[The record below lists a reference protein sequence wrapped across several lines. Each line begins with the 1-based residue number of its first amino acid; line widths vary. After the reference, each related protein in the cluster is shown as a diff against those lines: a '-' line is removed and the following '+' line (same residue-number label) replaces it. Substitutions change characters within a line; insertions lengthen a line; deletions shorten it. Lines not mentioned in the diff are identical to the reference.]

1 MTNQYSQEQV
11 DEIGVFMANKL
22 NESNQALKDF
32 LQEQINNLV
41 PVAPEPPE
49 TGEPVV
55 PPATG
60 GAGMFLDDGREIKQK
75 LIEVFDTGVSDLQI
89 SHGLAVG
96 SILSVNL
103 LVKNKYAPVFYPA
116 YQQDPISSASAA
128 QFDYSWSVT
137 QNHVKVKLHDQA
149 GTALSGSSVKCLI
162 TYLA

>member
-41 PVAPEPPE
+41 PVVPEPPE

-60 GAGMFLDDGREIKQK
+60 GAGMFLDDGRQIKQK
-75 LIEVFDTGVSDLQI
+75 LLSDLPFVGKDIYVPHNLGSAKIISVSVLCVNNSSYLPPAYDLDPNSFKYNFFINKSNGYLLIKGVSTNNPT
-89 SHGLAVG
+89 S
-96 SILSVNL
+96 
-103 LVKNKYAPVFYPA
+103 YT
-116 YQQDPISSASAA
+116 
-128 QFDYSWSVT
+128 DY
-137 QNHVKVKLHDQA
+137 
-149 GTALSGSSVKCLI
+149 TATVLI

>member
-32 LQEQINNLV
+32 LQEKIDNLV
-41 PVAPEPPE
+41 PVVPEPPE

-75 LIEVFDTGVSDLQI
+75 LLTGGFTTAGLWLD
-89 SHGLAVG
+89 HGLDVNK
-96 SILSVNL
+96 IISVTGIIT
-103 LVKNKYAPVFYPA
+103 NKYGGHVPLWPETIDHNYRMVLNKLNVSF
-116 YQQDPISSASAA
+116 SASDGNALGL
-128 QFDYSWSVT
+128 VG
-137 QNHVKVKLHDQA
+137 
-149 GTALSGSSVKCLI
+149 GTAKALI